1 MKRPLARA
9 LAILLTAVSLNAA
22 IAPEVLLPSPS
33 LQAALKPAAAET
45 GEHPAR
51 RFDVIFFIA
60 LPFAILF
67 STLMPTLLS
76 FGTGLRAS
84 ATAGVPLGLSDFTWS
99 NLYLRSDILFI
110 GINSVLWSTSI
121 AVNDY
126 KEGRE
131 PLAGE
136 KLRRAM
142 DANRIDLTLL
152 RLAF

>member
-1 MKRPLARA
+1 MKRALSRA
-9 LAILLTAVSLNAA
+9 LAILMTAVSLNAA

-33 LQAALKPAAAET
+33 LQAALKPAET

-51 RFDVIFFIA
+51 RFDVILFIA

-67 STLMPTLLS
+67 STLMPTILS

-121 AVNDY
+121 AVNDFQ
-126 KEGRE
+126 EGRE

-136 KLRRAM
+136 KLKRAM